1 MCLWGGR
8 VKPLSGNPN
17 FLSPYLPGGG
27 GGSSEF
33 RTMSKVLFLESSA
46 IALTEHSRAELRLI
60 VYFSNRRLAD
70 GLLSASQPVGQ
81 VGLKQNELASR
92 LPRKLKFSTEALLN
106 PTSQTSYVSSH
117 QLVSQ
122 K

>member
-1 MCLWGGR
+1 
-8 VKPLSGNPN
+8 
-17 FLSPYLPGGG
+17 
-27 GGSSEF
+27 
-33 RTMSKVLFLESSA
+33 MSKVLFLESSA